1 MSSHAEQRISKNQS
15 ENIVLVVIEDD
26 IVSGQ
31 ISLDLLFSDI
41 PGLILLQKRVE
52 LVNWYSVKLES
63 IFEHTGLVEDVDY
76 ESGLGCTTPHPLF

>member
-41 PGLILLQKRVE
+41 PGLILL
-52 LVNWYSVKLES
+52 
-63 IFEHTGLVEDVDY
+63 
-76 ESGLGCTTPHPLF
+76 